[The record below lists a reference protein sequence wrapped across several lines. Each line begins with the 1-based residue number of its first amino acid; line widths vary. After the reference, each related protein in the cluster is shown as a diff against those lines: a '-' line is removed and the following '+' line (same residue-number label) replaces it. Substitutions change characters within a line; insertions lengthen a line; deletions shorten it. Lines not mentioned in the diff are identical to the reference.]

1 MKKIFFISLIF
12 SLILVTTFI
21 KNSTKKIEEEIFVLN
36 EKILNSKIQQENLK
50 LEFDYLSSSEKLM
63 NYQKLYFEEELNKK
77 KIDEIKSMNFSKK
90 EILIKE
96 VLITKIDEK

>member
-12 SLILVTTFI
+12 SLILVTSFI

-36 EKILNSKIQQENLK
+36 EKILNSKIQQEDLK

-63 NYQKLYFEEELNKK
+63 IYQKLYFEEELNKK

>member
-1 MKKIFFISLIF
+1 MKKIFLISLIF
-12 SLILVTTFI
+12 SLILVTSFI
-21 KNSTKKIEEEIFVLN
+21 KNSTKKIEEKIFVLN
-36 EKILNSKIQQENLK
+36 EKILNSKIEQEDLK

-77 KIDEIKSMNFSKK
+77 KIDEIKSMNFFKK
-90 EILIKE
+90 EIIIKE

>member
-1 MKKIFFISLIF
+1 MKKIFLISLIF
-12 SLILVTTFI
+12 SLILVTSFI
-21 KNSTKKIEEEIFVLN
+21 KNSTKKIEEKIFVLN
-36 EKILNSKIQQENLK
+36 EKILNSKIEQEDLK

-90 EILIKE
+90 EIIIKE

>member
-1 MKKIFFISLIF
+1 
-12 SLILVTTFI
+12 
-21 KNSTKKIEEEIFVLN
+21 
-36 EKILNSKIQQENLK
+36 
-50 LEFDYLSSSEKLM
+50 M

>member
-12 SLILVTTFI
+12 SLILVTSFI

>member
-1 MKKIFFISLIF
+1 MKKIFLIGLIF
-12 SLILVTTFI
+12 SLILVTSFI

-36 EKILNSKIQQENLK
+36 EKILNSKIQQEDLK

-63 NYQKLYFEEELNKK
+63 IYQKLYFEEELNKK
-77 KIDEIKSMNFSKK
+77 KIDKIKSMNFSKK